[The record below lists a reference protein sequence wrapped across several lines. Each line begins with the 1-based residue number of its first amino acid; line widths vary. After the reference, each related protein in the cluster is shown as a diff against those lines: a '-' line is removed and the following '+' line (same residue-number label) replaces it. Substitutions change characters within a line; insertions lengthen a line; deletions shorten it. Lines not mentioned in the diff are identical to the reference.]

1 MIVPFAAGGPTDVI
15 ARIVTGHMAQTL
27 GQSIIIENVVG
38 AGGTTATTR
47 AARAAN
53 DGYTLIT
60 GHMGTHAAS
69 VPLYPNLAYHPEKD
83 FEPVALLAGTPI
95 LILARKD
102 FAPKDLKEFV
112 AYVKANA
119 DKVNAAHAGI
129 GSVSHVSCELLNSI
143 LDVKP
148 VGVPFNGT
156 GPAMN
161 ALVGGQVD
169 YMCDQIVNAVP
180 QINGGTI
187 KAYAIA
193 TPERNPSLPNVPTT
207 AEAGLP
213 AFQAQAWNAIFAPK
227 GTPAP
232 IVARLNAAAAKALDD
247 ENVRKRLLDLGSVI
261 PGPLERTPEALA
273 TLVKD
278 EIAKWI
284 ARAQAGELIN
294 AIKQIGKGRSTRF
307 RPLSFAERII
317 IFRGI
322 IGGSR
327 IGAVDCSLRPLN
339 SPSLER
345 PEDLARHEPVPRPA
359 RTDSRRRRGEARPHR
374 HRHAVDL
381 RPSDALQSGGRLSD
395 ADHQEA
401 AAEVD
406 RARAAVVPD
415 GRHQH
420 QISARTTASR
430 SGTNGPTPMAIS
442 ARSMARSGAP
452 GRRRTAAAS
461 TRSPTSST

>member
-1 MIVPFAAGGPTDVI
+1 MLVAGGLATLASLSALPAHAQAQPYPARAITMIVPFAAGGPTDVI
-15 ARIVTGHMAQTL
+15 SRIVTGHMAQTL

-102 FAPKDLKEFV
+102 FAPKDLKEFI
-112 AYVKANA
+112 AYVKANES
-119 DKVNAAHAGI
+119 KVNAAHAGV
-129 GSVSHVSCELLNSI
+129 GSVSHVSCQLLNSI
-143 LDVKP
+143 LDIKP
-148 VGVPFNGT
+148 TGVPFNGT

-187 KAYAIA
+187 KAYAVA
-193 TPERNPSLPNVPTT
+193 TPARNPSLPDLPTT
-207 AEAGLP
+207 TEAGLP

-232 IVARLNAAAAKALDD
+232 IIEKLNAAAAKALDD

-261 PGPLERTPEALA
+261 PGPADRTPEALA
-273 TLVKD
+273 ALVKS
-278 EIAKWI
+278 EIAKW
-284 ARAQAGELIN
+284 
-294 AIKQIGKGRSTRF
+294 T
-307 RPLSFAERII
+307 
-317 IFRGI
+317 
-322 IGGSR
+322 
-327 IGAVDCSLRPLN
+327 
-339 SPSLER
+339 
-345 PEDLARHEPVPRPA
+345 PVLKPA
-359 RTDSRRRRGEARPHR
+359 
-374 HRHAVDL
+374 
-381 RPSDALQSGGRLSD
+381 
-395 ADHQEA
+395 
-401 AAEVD
+401 
-406 RARAAVVPD
+406 
-415 GRHQH
+415 
-420 QISARTTASR
+420 
-430 SGTNGPTPMAIS
+430 TN
-442 ARSMARSGAP
+442 
-452 GRRRTAAAS
+452 
-461 TRSPTSST
+461 